1 MPRLLPPSK
10 PAIQA
15 LPPCPGIGHGAI
27 VQPRGTAA
35 LAQALADL
43 CAQPEIGFDTESKP
57 IFTAGQ
63 VSSGPDVVQFATP
76 SRAYVLQLRDAAAED
91 LVRTMLQHPGVV
103 KVGFD
108 LQQDLGQLRR
118 RLGVE
123 VSPLLDLTRLFHRLG
138 YPRTLGIRSAV
149 AIVFGQQLS
158 KSKRVTTSNWA
169 AASLSPAQVVYAAN
183 DAWVALQVLQAL
195 RRLEP
200 GLFDGSGDGQSGSDG
215 PSAGGRPSSKA
226 INSSSVR

>member
-15 LPPCPGIGHGAI
+15 LPPHAGVDAGAI
-27 VQPRGTAA
+27 VQPRGADA
-35 LAQALADL
+35 LARALDDL
-43 CAQPEIGFDTESKP
+43 LAQPEIGFDTESKP
-57 IFTAGQ
+57 VFTAGQ
-63 VSSGPDVVQFATP
+63 VSTGPDVVQFATAE
-76 SRAYVLQLRDAAAED
+76 RAYVLQLRDGGTED
-91 LVRTMLQHPGVV
+91 LVRTVLQHRSVV

-118 RLGVE
+118 RLGLE
-123 VSPLLDLTRLFHRLG
+123 VAPLWDLTRHFHRLG

-149 AIVFGQQLS
+149 AIVFGTRLV

-169 AASLSPAQVVYAAN
+169 AAALSAQQLQYAAN

-195 RRLEP
+195 RRQQP
-200 GLFDGSGDGQSGSDG
+200 ALFDATARG
-215 PSAGGRPSSKA
+215 
-226 INSSSVR
+226 

>member
-10 PAIQA
+10 PDILA
-15 LPPCPGIGHGAI
+15 LPPHAGIAPGAI
-27 VQPRGTAA
+27 VQPRGADA

-43 CAQPEIGFDTESKP
+43 CAAPEIGFDTESKP
-57 IFTAGQ
+57 VFTAGQ
-63 VSSGPDVVQFATP
+63 VSTGPDVVQFATA
-76 SRAYVLQLRDAAAED
+76 SRAYVLQLRDAGAED
-91 LVRTMLQHPGVV
+91 LVRTVLQHPGVV

-123 VSPLLDLTRLFHRLG
+123 VAPLLDLTRLFHRLG

-149 AIVFGQQLS
+149 AIVFGQRLT
-158 KSKRVTTSNWA
+158 KSKRVTTSNWSA
-169 AASLSPAQVVYAAN
+169 ATLAPAQVLYAAN

-195 RRLEP
+195 RRQQPALFEP
-200 GLFDGSGDGQSGSDG
+200 
-215 PSAGGRPSSKA
+215 PAGG
-226 INSSSVR
+226 

>member
-10 PAIQA
+10 PDILA
-15 LPPCPGIGHGAI
+15 LPAHAGIAPGA
-27 VQPRGTAA
+27 VLQPRGAEA

-43 CAQPEIGFDTESKP
+43 GAQPAIGFDTESKP
-57 IFTAGQ
+57 VFTAGQ
-63 VSSGPDVVQFATP
+63 VSSGPDVVQFATAT
-76 SRAYVLQLRDAAAED
+76 RAYVLQLRDAGAED
-91 LVRTMLQHPGVV
+91 LVRAVLQHPGVV

-123 VSPLLDLTRLFHRLG
+123 VAPLLDLTRLFHRLG

-149 AIVFGQQLS
+149 AIVFGQRLN

-169 AASLSPAQVVYAAN
+169 NPSLTPAQLVYAAN

-195 RRLEP
+195 RRQQP
-200 GLFDGSGDGQSGSDG
+200 ALFDEPAPPRRS
-215 PSAGGRPSSKA
+215 
-226 INSSSVR
+226 